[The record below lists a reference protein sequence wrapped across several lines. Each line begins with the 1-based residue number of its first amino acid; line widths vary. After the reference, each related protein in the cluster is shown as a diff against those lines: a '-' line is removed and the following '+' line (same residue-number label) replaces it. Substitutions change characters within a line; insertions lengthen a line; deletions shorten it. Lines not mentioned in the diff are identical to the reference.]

1 MTHPDTAGGPGVRA
15 APATRKIMLYSHDTY
30 GLGHLRR
37 NLRIASHLLSAD
49 GALQIVLTS
58 GSPVAGR
65 FPLPRGLRLVRLPA
79 VRKVGAERYEALDAR
94 VGIGLVRR
102 ARTAVMSDVVR
113 RFRPDVFLVDH
124 SPAGM
129 RGELLGVFDAVRR
142 HAPGTRV
149 VLGLRDIL
157 DEPATVVRTWTEQDM
172 YRVIEEAYDHVVVYG
187 SRDVFDVGAGYD
199 LPAQVQERLLYCG
212 YLRPGDGGVPARGD
226 APRAGA
232 PYLLAT
238 AGGGGD
244 GADVLSGAIGAGR
257 LLGLPVLAVTG
268 PLMDEPDYAAVEASA
283 ARAGSVE
290 LVRFHPRLHAAM
302 AGAAAIVTMGG
313 YNSMS
318 EAVAAGVPTVV
329 VPRRHPRREQTIRA
343 RLFAQRGLVRVAE
356 AGPGLAPRIAEALRR
371 SATSGPRPAPLDF
384 GGLDRLRHALLSPP
398 PRGRRLPGHRPRGGE
413 PQDLVGRMPA

>member
-1 MTHPDTAGGPGVRA
+1 
-15 APATRKIMLYSHDTY
+15 MLD
-30 GLGHLRR
+30 RVDR
-37 NLRIASHLLSAD
+37 
-49 GALQIVLTS
+49 
-58 GSPVAGR
+58 PE
-65 FPLPRGLRLVRLPA
+65 RLVCAQLPPVTKIGPEEYRPVDANVSMSLVKQARSA
-79 VRKVGAERYEALDAR
+79 VLR
-94 VGIGLVRR
+94 
-102 ARTAVMSDVVR
+102 DVVLR
-113 RFRPDVFLVDH
+113 WRPDVLLVDH
-124 SPAGM
+124 APHGLK
-129 RGELLGVFDAVRR
+129 GELLPVFETIESRMLA
-142 HAPGTRV
+142 TKV

-371 SATSGPRPAPLDF
+371 SATSGPRRAPLDF

-398 PRGRRLPGHRPRGGE
+398 SRGRRLPGHRPRGGDQ
-413 PQDLVGRMPA
+413 QDLVGRMPA